1 MGKIKQVP
9 ITSDSMRY
17 PAAVVYAAAAD
28 QDNDFMTGV
37 GSVILNRYNS
47 GRPEFG
53 ADTGNIMDVI
63 NKENAFYETGTDR
76 YKDALA
82 GKFPNKQEEAAYK
95 RALAVTSGL
104 IKGSIDVK
112 PGHFWFNDSEEAS
125 QRKKFI
131 KSNGKKGINYDLLEV
146 TGSYGIDRKSE
157 KPFKFWKY
165 KEPVTK
171 NKILSA
177 QQQLKDEGLDP
188 GPIDGIMG
196 KRTKAAMKAYKEKTG
211 KSIL

>member
-63 NKENAFYETGTDR
+63 NKKNAFYETGTDR
-76 YKDALA
+76 YKNALN
-82 GKFPNKQEEAAYK
+82 GKFENKQEEAAYK
-95 RALAVTSGL
+95 RALAIISGL
-104 IKGSIDVK
+104 IKGSIDVR
-112 PGHFWFNDSEEAS
+112 PGEFWFNDAEES
-125 QRKKFI
+125 KLRK
-131 KSNGKKGINYDLLEV
+131 NKGMNFDLLEV
-146 TGSYGIDRKSE
+146 SGTYGVDRKSE

-171 NKILSA
+171 DKILSA

-196 KRTKAAMKAYKEKTG
+196 KRTKAALKAYKEKTG